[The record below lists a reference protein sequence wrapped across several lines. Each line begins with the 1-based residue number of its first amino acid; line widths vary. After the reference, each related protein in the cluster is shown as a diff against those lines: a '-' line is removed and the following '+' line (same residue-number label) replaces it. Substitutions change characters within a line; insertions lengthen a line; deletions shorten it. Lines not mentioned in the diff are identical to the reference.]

1 MLSFMKSARNT
12 HGFDNSKLHI
22 RNMVSIR
29 CKMVVKAALDE
40 LGLQYG
46 EIELGEVQVFEH
58 ITNKRHDA
66 LNAILL
72 KSGLELLEDK
82 KAVLVDKIKD
92 IIIEMIH
99 YEDKLPDVKYSEY
112 ISEKLKQDFTY
123 LNNLFSE
130 VKGISIKHYIVY
142 HKIEKAKE
150 WLMYDQFSLKEISF
164 KLQYSSEAHLC
175 NQFKKTTGLP
185 PSFFKAMK
193 LKKTG
198 RSG

>member
-1 MLSFMKSARNT
+1 
-12 HGFDNSKLHI
+12 
-22 RNMVSIR
+22 
-29 CKMVVKAALDE
+29 MVVKAALE
-40 LGLQYG
+40 EVGLKYG
-46 EIELGEVQVFEH
+46 EVELGEVQVLEH
-58 ITNKRHDA
+58 ITDLQRTE
-66 LNAILL
+66 LNSILL

-82 KAVLVDKIKD
+82 RAALVDKIKD

-99 YEDKLPDVKYSEY
+99 YEDKLPDMKYSDY
-112 ISEKLKQDFTY
+112 ISEKLNQDYTY

-130 VKGISIKHYIVY
+130 VKGITIKHYIVY

-150 WLMYDQFSLKEISF
+150 WLMYDEFNLKEISF

-193 LKKTG
+193 LKRK
-198 RSG
+198 SALDNL